1 MAHFAE
7 LDANNIV
14 LRVIVVSNEMIID
27 EQGHEDEFRGVA
39 FCQSL
44 FGADTIWMQTS
55 YNGSFRKN
63 YAGIGYTYD
72 TQKDAFIAPKPFASW
87 VLDEGTCLWAAP
99 IPKPTDDITNDGVYY
114 LWDEPTTSWIGQ
126 PIARPDAPV

>member
-14 LRVIVVSNEMIID
+14 LRVIVVGNDMMLD
-27 EQGHEDEFRGVA
+27 EQGKEDEFRGVA

-72 TQKDAFIAPKPFASW
+72 TQQDAFIAPQPEGEGW
-87 VLDEGTCLWAAP
+87 VLDESTCQWHNTVLETAKFAAN
-99 IPKPTDDITNDGVYY
+99 IGV
-114 LWDEPTTSWIGQ
+114 T
-126 PIARPDAPV
+126 RV

>member
-7 LDANNIV
+7 LDQNNVV
-14 LRVIVVSNEMIID
+14 LRVIVVGNDILID
-27 EQGHEDEFRGVA
+27 DNGQENEFRGVA

-55 YNGSFRKN
+55 YNGNFRKN

-72 TQKDAFIAPKPFASW
+72 AARNSFIPPKPEGDGW
-87 VLDEGTCLWAAP
+87 ILDEDTCQWRNPELEAAWAATQ
-99 IPKPTDDITNDGVYY
+99 IGV
-114 LWDEPTTSWIGQ
+114 T
-126 PIARPDAPV
+126 RV

>member
-1 MAHFAE
+1 MSHFAE

-14 LRVIVVSNEMIID
+14 LRVIVVGNDMILD
-27 EQGHEDEFRGVA
+27 EQGNEDEFRGVA

-63 YAGIGYTYD
+63 YAGMGYTYD
-72 TQKDAFIAPKPFASW
+72 TQKDAFIAPKPEGEGW
-87 VLDEGTCLWAAP
+87 VLDESTCQWHNTVLETAKSSAN
-99 IPKPTDDITNDGVYY
+99 IGV
-114 LWDEPTTSWIGQ
+114 T
-126 PIARPDAPV
+126 RV